1 MGGSFGHRLED
12 DVVRQAAQVALELKG
27 TPVKLTYRREEDMRH
42 DYVRQIA
49 MARMRGA
56 VERKAVKAYDLSIA
70 MPSVVASQMGRQNMS
85 IPGPDAMIVAGA
97 WEQPFDIEHY
107 RVTGYRAP
115 ELAPISSWRSVG
127 ASSNAFFHEGFLDEM
142 IVAAGADPLEER
154 LRLCSHEASR
164 KVLETIG
171 YMSQWGKKMDPNQG
185 RGLAFCLSFG
195 VPVAEV
201 IDVTATTGGIKIDN
215 VYVTADVGKIVDP
228 VNFESHVKGGVI
240 WALGHAM
247 NCEITYSDRIA
258 DQDNFYAFEGMRMA
272 QCPKIDVRGLE
283 NGVRVRGIGEPLV
296 PPAAPA
302 LAAAIFR
309 ITGTR
314 LREIPFNK
322 VVDFV

>member
-1 MGGSFGHRLED
+1 M
-12 DVVRQAAQVALELKG
+12 
-27 TPVKLTYRREEDMRH
+27 
-42 DYVRQIA
+42 
-49 MARMRGA
+49 
-56 VERKAVKAYDLSIA
+56 
-70 MPSVVASQMGRQNMS
+70 
-85 IPGPDAMIVAGA
+85 
-97 WEQPFDIEHY
+97 
-107 RVTGYRAP
+107 TGYRAP

-164 KVLETIG
+164 KVLETVG
-171 YMSQWGKKMDPNQG
+171 YMSQWSKKMDPNQG

-215 VYVTADVGKIVDP
+215 VYVAADVGKIVDP

-247 NCEITYSDRIA
+247 NCEITYSDGIA

-272 QCPKIDVRGLE
+272 
-283 NGVRVRGIGEPLV
+283 
-296 PPAAPA
+296 
-302 LAAAIFR
+302 
-309 ITGTR
+309 
-314 LREIPFNK
+314 
-322 VVDFV
+322 